1 MTMRRHEFTL
11 FLSGL
16 AKITDE
22 AANALFEAGCD
33 DASPASC
40 DGVVWMTFHREADSL
55 DAAVRSAMADVQK
68 AGFQVER
75 LEIERGAFDELVAV
89 VS

>member
-1 MTMRRHEFTL
+1 MKRHEFTL

-16 AKITDE
+16 TEITAD

-40 DGVVWMTFHREADSL
+40 DGVVWIAFHREADSL
-55 DAAVRSAMADVQK
+55 DAAIRSAMADVQK
-68 AGFQVER
+68 AGFHVER
-75 LEIERGAFDELVAV
+75 LEIERGALDELVAV
-89 VS
+89 PT

>member
-1 MTMRRHEFTL
+1 MTKFEFTL

-16 AKITDE
+16 TEITDD
-22 AANALFEAGCD
+22 AANALYEAGCD

-40 DGVVWMTFHREADSL
+40 DGVVWITFHREADSL

-68 AGFQVER
+68 AGLTVER
-75 LEIERGAFDELVAV
+75 LEIERGALDDLVAV
-89 VS
+89 VT